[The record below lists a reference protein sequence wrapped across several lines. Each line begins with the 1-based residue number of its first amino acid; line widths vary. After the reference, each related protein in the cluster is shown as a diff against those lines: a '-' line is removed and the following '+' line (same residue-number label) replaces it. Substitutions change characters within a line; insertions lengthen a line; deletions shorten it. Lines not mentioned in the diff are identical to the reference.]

1 MLTRLTRSLPVR
13 LSEAVVARG
22 RAKLLPSLPA
32 SIAELLLTRPEA
44 RFVQI
49 GAHDGASGDPLHA
62 FIKSGRLR
70 GLLVEA
76 QPEVYARLRQ
86 TYAQTAGL
94 TMLNLVVSTSETAP
108 SVLFYRIKPE
118 FHAQIPGAD
127 QLSGLTPRVIERAL
141 RGRFSNIDAMIETV
155 DLPAA
160 PLMRML
166 AEHAML
172 KANILCIDAEG
183 SDAAI
188 LASIDFARFK
198 PAIIHYEW
206 CHLPLA
212 EHARTLRMLIDQGY
226 AVARTGNEVLAVQRC
241 EF

>member
-13 LSEAVVARG
+13 LIEAMIARG
-22 RAKLLPSLPA
+22 RARLLPSLPA
-32 SIAELLLTRPEA
+32 SIAELLLAQPEA

-62 FIKSGRLR
+62 FVKAGRLR

-76 QPEVYARLRQ
+76 QPDVFARLRQ
-86 TYAQTAGL
+86 TYAQTPGL
-94 TMLNLVVSTSETAP
+94 TLLNVVVSADASGAVP
-108 SVLFYRIKPE
+108 FYRIKPE

-127 QLSGLTPRVIERAL
+127 QLSGLTPRVIKRGL
-141 RGRFSNIDAMIETV
+141 RGRFPNVDAMIETI
-155 DLPAA
+155 DLPAI
-160 PLMRML
+160 PLMRL
-166 AEHAML
+166 LFEQAVLDAD
-172 KANILCIDAEG
+172 ILCIDAEG

-188 LASIDFARFK
+188 LAAVDFARFK

-212 EHARTLRMLIDQGY
+212 EHARALRRLVANGY
-226 AVARTGNEVLAVQRC
+226 AVARTGNEVLAVRR
-241 EF
+241 